1 MAAGGGFGGQSMGG
15 SNSSAQISAWVQQNF
30 TAVTIGGST
39 FYDLT
44 QPASGSTSTAT
55 GTV

>member
-1 MAAGGGFGGQSMGG
+1 
-15 SNSSAQISAWVQQNF
+15 VQEHF

-44 QPASGSTSTAT
+44 QPTGSVDSSTTSSTAAT
-55 GTV
+55 S

>member
-1 MAAGGGFGGQSMGG
+1 MKVGVVVVTHGQLATELLNAAEMIVGDLPH
-15 SNSSAQISAWVQQNF
+15 F

-44 QPASGSTSTAT
+44 QPVSTSTT
-55 GTV
+55 GG

>member
-1 MAAGGGFGGQSMGG
+1 
-15 SNSSAQISAWVQQNF
+15 VQDTF

-44 QPASGSTSTAT
+44 QPTGSTTSSVSTGA
-55 GTV
+55 VS